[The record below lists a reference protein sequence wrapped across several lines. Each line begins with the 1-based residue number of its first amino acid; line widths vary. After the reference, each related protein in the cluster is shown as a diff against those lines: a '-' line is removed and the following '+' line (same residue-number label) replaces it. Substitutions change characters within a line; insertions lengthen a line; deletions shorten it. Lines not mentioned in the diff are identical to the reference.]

1 MTQDSG
7 QQDDSRPDWAQFE
20 GSTKPVALVGF
31 HLAKKGLSGA
41 FACDFK
47 RVSRQRKGFKALKD
61 TYKAEYGVDFET
73 VSSATGKEPCVLAK
87 FDDGSTAM
95 LLDARDIALA
105 DGDLKKFDKTL
116 RAKMLFFF

>member
-1 MTQDSG
+1 MESYQP
-7 QQDDSRPDWAQFE
+7 QYQ
-20 GSTKPVALVGF
+20 GSPNPVALIGV

-47 RVSRQRKGFKALKD
+47 RISRKRAQFRAL
-61 TYKAEYGVDFET
+61 TAAYKADYGVDFELT
-73 VSSATGKEPCVLAK
+73 ASSTGKEPCVLAK

-95 LLDARDIALA
+95 LLDARDLALA
-105 DGDLKKFDKTL
+105 NGDMKKFDKTL

>member
-1 MTQDSG
+1 VEPYQP
-7 QQDDSRPDWAQFE
+7 QYQ
-20 GSTKPVALVGF
+20 GSTKPVALIGV

-47 RVSRQRKGFKALKD
+47 RISRKRAQFKALNAAFEAD
-61 TYKAEYGVDFET
+61 YGVEFELT
-73 VSSATGKEPCVLAK
+73 ASSTGKEPCVLAK

-95 LLDARDIALA
+95 LLDARDLALA
-105 DGDLKKFDKTL
+105 NGDVKKFDKIL

>member
-1 MTQDSG
+1 MEAYQP
-7 QQDDSRPDWAQFE
+7 QYE
-20 GSTKPVALVGF
+20 GSPNPVALVGV

-47 RVSRQRKGFKALKD
+47 RISRKKAQFKALTAK
-61 TYKAEYGVDFET
+61 YKADYGVDFELT
-73 VSSATGKEPCVLAK
+73 SSSTGKEPCVLAK

-95 LLDARDIALA
+95 LLDARDLALA
-105 DGDLKKFDKTL
+105 AGDMKKFDKTL

>member
-1 MTQDSG
+1 MTANNPDH
-7 QQDDSRPDWAQFE
+7 PDWAQFE
-20 GSTKPVALVGF
+20 GSTKPVALIGV

-47 RVSRQRKGFKALKD
+47 RISRKKAQFKALN
-61 TYKAEYGVDFET
+61 TAFKADYGVEFELT
-73 VSSATGKEPCVLAK
+73 SASTGKEPCVLAK

-95 LLDARDIALA
+95 LLDARDLALV
-105 DGDLKKFDKTL
+105 DGDMTRFDRNL